1 MSWSAEAAQSFAGML
16 GVIQQ
21 TLGEKSKAKD
31 EGISFC
37 VGLTLAGRATVAAVK
52 KMQWSRE
59 FSSPAE
65 SIEQLTG

>member
-21 TLGEKSKAKD
+21 TLGKKSKAKD

-52 KMQWSRE
+52 KCNGVENSVHLQKVLSN
-59 FSSPAE
+59 
-65 SIEQLTG
+65 

>member
-21 TLGEKSKAKD
+21 TLGKKSKAKD

-52 KMQWSRE
+52 NAME
-59 FSSPAE
+59 
-65 SIEQLTG
+65 